1 MTGQN
6 GEYLTRD
13 HYNTVVVGSGFG
25 GAVAACRLAQAGI
38 DVAVLERGRRW
49 PSGSFPHRMSRPG
62 SGWWWLHRHGLYDI
76 SPVADLVCV
85 RAAGWGGGSL
95 VYANVAMRPGPEVF
109 EQDWPHPYRRP
120 YLDPYYDLAAHMLEV
135 TPVQPDP
142 RTGRLPTKTVAMR
155 QAAERLGDQM
165 PLFAPNLAVR
175 FADDEHHPGTNRFGI
190 AQSPCVG
197 CARCDVGCNIGAKN
211 TLDLNYLALAERHG
225 ATAATLTEVTHLG
238 RTTTG
243 YTVHLHQHGDAG
255 LQQRT
260 ITADRVILAAGAL
273 GSTEI
278 LLRSRDQHRTLPDL
292 PSSLGFGYSANGD
305 FLAFGDGT
313 ADLVSP
319 GTGPTITS
327 AYGLRTRDGDRF
339 YIEDG
344 GYPNELGLLLNR
356 RPSGFGR
363 TAAGHDAVLLVM
375 GRDRSNGRIHLT
387 RRHRLRVDWDTAAD
401 LPLYTAANRV
411 CADVVEALGGRAA
424 TTWLWRRLRRPVS
437 VHHLGGCRMAADP
450 TDGVVDLDGQVHH
463 HTGLFVLDGAILP
476 AATGANPSHTITAV
490 AERCIETL
498 IRRTTG
504 NPTWTAPER
513 DDVRSADV
521 PEDLVPFG
529 ELPVGP
535 TAPGISFREKMRGRI
550 HLNPPAEPLS
560 ADVVLTIVIDDLDG
574 FVADPHHRARA
585 QGKVVV
591 PPLTGPEGSAIERGS
606 LDLLARDGI
615 SRRRTMSY
623 RLPFRDIDG
632 RRWELTGRKDVWR
645 QRRFDLWAATTS
657 LRVKMI
663 GPTADADP
671 AAGSIRLTP
680 LGVLLGALS
689 IRATR
694 SRSVVGSVRQV
705 ACFLTFFISRL
716 VPPFLPARTTRPQR
730 FGPDEESGRRSD

>member
-1 MTGQN
+1 MVSHE

-13 HYNTVVVGSGFG
+13 HYDTVVVGSGFG
-25 GAVAACRLAQAGI
+25 GAVAACRLAQAGV

-49 PSGSFPHRMSRPG
+49 PPGSFPQQMSRPG

-76 SPVADLVCV
+76 SPVADLVCI

-109 EQDWPHPYRRP
+109 EQDWPRPYRRP

-142 RTGRLPTKTVAMR
+142 QTGRLPTKTVAMQR
-155 QAAERLGDQM
+155 AAERLGDQM

-175 FADDEHHPGTNRFGI
+175 FADDEQHPGANRFGV

-197 CARCDVGCNIGAKN
+197 CARCDIGCNIGAKN

-238 RTTTG
+238 RTRAG
-243 YTVHLHQHGDAG
+243 YTLHLHQHGDAA
-255 LQQRT
+255 QQRRT
-260 ITADRVILAAGAL
+260 ITADRVILSAGAL

-278 LLRSRDQHRTLPDL
+278 LLRSRDQHHTLPDL
-292 PSSLGFGYSANGD
+292 PAALGSGYSANGD

-327 AYGLRTRDGDRF
+327 AYGLKTPTGDRF

-344 GYPNELGLLLNR
+344 GYPNELSLLLNR
-356 RPSGFGR
+356 RPAR
-363 TAAGHDAVLLVM
+363 PARAATGHDAVLLVM
-375 GRDRSNGRIHLT
+375 GRDRSDGRIRLT
-387 RRHRLRVDWDTAAD
+387 RRHRLRVDWDTHAD
-401 LPLYTAANRV
+401 RRLYTAASRA
-411 CADVVEALGGRAA
+411 CADVVEALGGRAG
-424 TTWLWRRLRRPVS
+424 TTWLWRRLRRPLS
-437 VHHLGGCRMAADP
+437 VHHLGGCRMSADP
-450 TDGVVDLDGQVHH
+450 AGGVVDLDGQVHH
-463 HTGLFVLDGAILP
+463 HRGLYVLDGAILP

-498 IRRTTG
+498 IRRITG
-504 NPTWTAPER
+504 DPTWTAPER
-513 DDVRSADV
+513 DDVVPAAV

-529 ELPVGP
+529 KLPAGP
-535 TAPGISFREKMRGRI
+535 TEPGISFRETMRGRVR
-550 HLNPPAEPLS
+550 LDPAEAPVP
-560 ADVVLTIVIDDLDG
+560 AEVVLTLLIDDLEA

-585 QGKVVV
+585 RGRVVIA
-591 PPLTGPEGSAIERGS
+591 PLTGPQGSAVDGGS
-606 LDLLARDGI
+606 LDLLARTGV
-615 SRRRTMSY
+615 RHRRTMAY
-623 RLPFRDIDG
+623 RLPFQDLDG
-632 RRWELTGRKDVWR
+632 RRWELRGRKDVWR
-645 QRRFDLWAATTS
+645 QRRFDLWAATTR
-657 LRVKMI
+657 LHVELV
-663 GPTADADP
+663 GPTGHAEP

-689 IRATR
+689 VRATR
-694 SRSVVGSVRQV
+694 SRSVGGSARQI
-705 ACFLTFFISRL
+705 ACFLTFFVSRL
-716 VPPFLPARTTRPQR
+716 VPPFLPGRA
-730 FGPDEESGRRSD
+730 SGRRRRRLR